1 MALRMGASERRVAEL
16 QELRQVYANAAAVPY
31 RHEVDRADAAEKLRA
46 VLEELASLG
55 VEDGRGE

>member
-1 MALRMGASERRVAEL
+1 MALRMGTNERRIEEL
-16 QELRQVYANAAAVPY
+16 KQLRQVYANAAAVPY
-31 RHEVDRADAAEKLRA
+31 RHEVDRADAAAKLRE